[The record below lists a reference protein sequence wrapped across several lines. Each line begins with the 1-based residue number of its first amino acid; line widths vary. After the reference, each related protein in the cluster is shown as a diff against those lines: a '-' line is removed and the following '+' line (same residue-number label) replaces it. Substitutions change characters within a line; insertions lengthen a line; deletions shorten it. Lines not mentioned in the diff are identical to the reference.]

1 LYTTLKVGIT
11 GAGASLDQAGVDYVR
26 DLKKKAGLPIAA
38 GFGIS
43 SPDHVRMLDGLAD
56 VAVVGSHIINLM
68 DAAGLGAVDEFL
80 AACTSVGAK
89 NFSPLQRIALATKP
103 HT

>member
-1 LYTTLKVGIT
+1 MVISPDTQSPRLDAILSRASGLLYTTLFR
-11 GAGASLDQAGVDYVR
+11 S
-26 DLKKKAGLPIAA
+26 LPIAA

-43 SPDHVRMLDGLAD
+43 SPDYVRMLDGLAD